1 MPRGLRFWVILTS
14 VAGFVLLGVVNWVSY
29 HTTRELIA
37 ANQRLT
43 ETRKAIEELTSL
55 HLLLDDAESS
65 SRGYALTG
73 RPEYLQTYSMALAQL
88 DSTRQIVRHDLSSTP
103 SHRRSLEELDG
114 LIDERLSVMRELIRA
129 RQEKG
134 FSAAID
140 VVQSDRGRKLTDQI
154 RQHIVAIQNEEHND
168 LLDQER
174 ESRQRAHSTTSA
186 VTLASGV
193 GLMLLVAALLF
204 INRLLGHRERVQTA
218 LHNAERV
225 QRAILNSANHSM
237 ISTDV
242 TGRILTTN
250 AAAQKLLHY
259 SRNELTGASICVLH
273 DSKELRARAEGLG
286 KAMGMTIP
294 SDFEALIEKAKYGV
308 PDSIECSYVRK
319 NGERFPVSL
328 SITALRNEAGG
339 LSGYLMIAADISER
353 REVERMKDELLSV
366 VSHELRTPLT
376 SIKGALGLLAG
387 GAVGKLPESGSR
399 MLQLALNNTE
409 RLARLVDDILDL
421 DRIESGRLAL
431 HKETCTVAAL
441 MQDSTN
447 SVRGMAEQAHV
458 VVEALPGAQTV
469 EVDSG
474 RMVQVFVNLL
484 GNAIKFSS
492 PGSKVV
498 FAAETRDDSIVFTVN
513 DQGRGIPPD
522 KLERIFERFEQV
534 DASDSRE
541 KGGTGLGLAICRGIV
556 QQHGGR
562 IWAESELG
570 RGSTFRVE
578 LPLAVSE
585 QVAARA

>member
-1 MPRGLRFWVILTS
+1 MARGLRFWVILTS
-14 VAGFVLLGVVNWVSY
+14 VAGFVLLGVVSWVSY

-43 ETRKAIEELTSL
+43 EKRKAIEELTSL

-73 RPEYLQTYSMALAQL
+73 RPEYLHTYSLALAQL
-88 DSTRQIVRHDLSSTP
+88 DSTRQIVRHDFSSTA
-103 SHRRSLEELDG
+103 SHRRGLAELDA
-114 LIDERLSVMRELIRA
+114 LIDARLTVMQELIRA
-129 RQEKG
+129 RQEQG
-134 FSAAID
+134 FFAAVDI
-140 VVQSDRGRKLTDQI
+140 VQSDRSRKLTDQI
-154 RQHIVAIQNEEHND
+154 RRRIVVMQNEEHND
-168 LLDQER
+168 LLDREQ

-193 GLMLLVAALLF
+193 GLVLLVAALLF
-204 INRLLGHRERVQTA
+204 INRLLRHRERVQAA

-250 AAAQKLLHY
+250 AAAQKWLHY
-259 SRNELTGASICVLH
+259 SQKELIGASICVLH
-273 DSKELRARAEGLG
+273 DSRELQARAEGLG

-294 SDFEALIEKAKYGV
+294 SDFQALIEKAKYGV

-328 SITALRNEAGG
+328 SVTALRNEAGE
-339 LSGYLMIAADISER
+339 LSGYLMIATDISER
-353 REVERMKDELLSV
+353 RKVERMKDEFVSV

-387 GAVGKLPESGSR
+387 GAVGTLPESGRR

-409 RLARLVDDILDL
+409 RLTRLVNDILDL

-431 HKETCTVAAL
+431 HKETYAVAAL
-441 MQDSTN
+441 MRESAS
-447 SVRGMAEQAHV
+447 SVRVLAESAHV
-458 VVEALPGAQTV
+458 VVEAVPAGHAV

-498 FAAETRDDSIVFTVN
+498 FAAETRGDTIIFTVK
-513 DQGRGIPPD
+513 DRGRGIPAD
-522 KLERIFERFEQV
+522 KLDRVFERFEQV

-541 KGGTGLGLAICRGIV
+541 KGGSGLGLAICRGIV

-570 RGSTFRVE
+570 LGSTFSVE

-585 QVAARA
+585 PVAARA